1 MQNQITKLDT
11 ELRQPSE
18 TGSFVP
24 TIVRTEWTPTSESK
38 VPIRSTWRTEGTGKR
53 LTNRRIAQYQR
64 EGYYGEAAREK
75 ALKVSRTLRAHAVF
89 RCKCGVSEEVRFL
102 TYSYLPQSGYYCPR
116 CLAQYR
122 RQRDLERELKAR
134 YRAAAVEEY
143 Q

>member
-1 MQNQITKLDT
+1 MNQQTKIEVQD
-11 ELRQPSE
+11 RQPGE

-24 TIVRTEWTPTSESK
+24 VIVKTEWTPQASGST
-38 VPIRSTWRTEGTGKR
+38 PIRSTWRTEGSGKA

-64 EGYYGEAAREK
+64 EGWYGPAARER
-75 ALKVSRTLRAHAVF
+75 ALKVSRTMRAHAVF

-122 RQRDLERELKAR
+122 RQRDLEKELKAR